1 MERRRPAQ
9 RDDILPCLG
18 DFHAANRQRY
28 QLSLKEKGKREGE
41 RERRGGE
48 RVRKRQRERDR
59 MEEMLK
65 IGDGKLEN
73 RQ

>member
-41 RERRGGE
+41 REREGGRE
-48 RVRKRQRERDR
+48 SEKETQRERPDGRNAEDR
-59 MEEMLK
+59 RWK
-65 IGDGKLEN
+65 TRK
-73 RQ
+73 

>member
-28 QLSLKEKGKREGE
+28 QLSLKEKGKRESAREREKGE
-41 RERRGGE
+41 RE
-48 RVRKRQRERDR
+48 
-59 MEEMLK
+59 
-65 IGDGKLEN
+65 
-73 RQ
+73 

>member
-28 QLSLKEKGKREGE
+28 QLSLKEKGKRESE
-41 RERRGGE
+41 REREKGGE
-48 RVRKRQRERDR
+48 RMRKRQRERPGGRNAEDR
-59 MEEMLK
+59 RWK
-65 IGDGKLEN
+65 TRK
-73 RQ
+73 

>member
-28 QLSLKEKGKREGE
+28 QLSLKEKGKRESE
-41 RERRGGE
+41 REREGGE
-48 RVRKRQRERDR
+48 RVRKRQRERPDGRNAEDR
-59 MEEMLK
+59 RWK
-65 IGDGKLEN
+65 TRK
-73 RQ
+73 

>member
-41 RERRGGE
+41 RERRGRE
-48 RVRKRQRERDR
+48 SEKETERERPDGRNAEDR
-59 MEEMLK
+59 RWK
-65 IGDGKLEN
+65 TRK
-73 RQ
+73 